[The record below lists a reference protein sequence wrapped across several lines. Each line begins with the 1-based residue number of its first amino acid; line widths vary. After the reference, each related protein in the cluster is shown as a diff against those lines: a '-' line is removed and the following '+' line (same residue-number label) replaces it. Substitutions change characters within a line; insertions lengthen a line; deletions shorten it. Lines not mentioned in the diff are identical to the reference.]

1 MSWGTWAEDAR
12 RGCERDSEGTSMT
25 DTRASTQG
33 ILLSGTDR
41 DLPDVLPSGLTRYIN
56 FAEMATGNRSR
67 LRSAFDTIVG
77 RTVAIKSLLPNVALD
92 RRHRRRFL
100 REARVTAQLQH
111 PNTVPVYDI
120 GTDPEL
126 GIYFTMKRISGE
138 NLLQVIRRL
147 DQGDEG
153 AKSAFPLRRL
163 LDIAINVAQALA
175 YSHVRGVIHRD
186 IKPEN
191 IWVGNFGEV
200 IVLDW
205 GVAKVWGY
213 PDELE
218 ELSPPTPEIPSSD
231 SGTGDSGTGDS
242 GSIASDLQPVDD
254 SFTAI
259 AGGGPGDKESSD
271 GAVSPAGADAKAMEA
286 SPAAEAESQ
295 PQMCGVGS
303 YSAEEL
309 EHDQLRTLTNNGQRL
324 GTPLYMSPE
333 QVRGSQFVD
342 DRTDIFSLGVVI
354 YEMLARKEP
363 FRGRSIEETFQFIE
377 NWDPPKPSSQVP
389 FADIPPALDDV
400 VLKAIA
406 KRADDRY
413 QSMSELIQDLQ
424 EVMAGLGSSP

>member
-1 MSWGTWAEDAR
+1 MNWGTWAEDAR

-153 AKSAFPLRRL
+153 AKLAFPLRRL

-218 ELSPPTPEIPSSD
+218 ELSPPTPHQSD
-231 SGTGDSGTGDS
+231 VDSNGNGPEATDP
-242 GSIASDLQPVDD
+242 ASRQE
-254 SFTAI
+254 
-259 AGGGPGDKESSD
+259 GGGWDQGPTDPASST
-271 GAVSPAGADAKAMEA
+271 GEAVAADDPNADDLSKL
-286 SPAAEAESQ
+286 ESQ

-303 YSAEEL
+303 YTAEEL

-377 NWDPPKPSSQVP
+377 NWDPPKPSSQDP
-389 FADIPPALDDV
+389 FADIPAALDTV